1 MFPDINEEYLS
12 GKYRLP
18 MEQTGHRPFMR
29 RVHSRMPNLHFRAE
43 NNRVIIY
50 VTEIGSSGGSVSSGM
65 GMPGFDVSLPNIVF
79 PPALWEVAGGFLY
92 PGGRVRYPK
101 ESGYLKERDSSRPGR
116 LPSPPR
122 QLRRR
127 AGDFRRPGRGG
138 EARRPP
144 RPPRRRIPA
153 FAGAPP
159 TGGAGGS
166 VSDIQTESRGGIP
179 PPRLSCG
186 TTPTGRG
193 TGRRRTPTGRQKQ
206 ARKSPARLKSGTH
219 DSPALLTPGT
229 PGSFRLR
236 QDPSRGTSRPQ
247 TSYSCAESSLWEWI
261 HCPD

>member
-1 MFPDINEEYLS
+1 MFPDISEEYLS

-29 RVHSRMPNLHFRAE
+29 RVHSRMPNLHFRVE

-50 VTEIGSSGGSVSSGM
+50 VTEIGSSGGSASSGM

-92 PGGRVRYPK
+92 PDKVSEP
-101 ESGYLKERDSSRPGR
+101 RPGR
-116 LPSPPR
+116 LPPPPR
-122 QLRRR
+122 QHRRR

-186 TTPTGRG
+186 TTPTGR
-193 TGRRRTPTGRQKQ
+193 T
-206 ARKSPARLKSGTH
+206 
-219 DSPALLTPGT
+219 
-229 PGSFRLR
+229 
-236 QDPSRGTSRPQ
+236 
-247 TSYSCAESSLWEWI
+247 
-261 HCPD
+261 